1 MKIAHCLT
9 LIHCFCFLVSKFACC
24 RFCKGPASN
33 SKISSK
39 QRFYL
44 IKLVFYSIS
53 RQNEPLFWANSTNIP
68 FLRNC
73 SPIITFA
80 RYFKNPS
87 RCIKELEKE
96 EKRSF
101 WGWIL
106 REPAPNICQSIYECI
121 WVERGSAMPCL
132 SIYLT
137 KDNTLF
143 SLQQA
148 PSIKCVW
155 PYFSVTNLFFNQD
168 IFNAKTIFLSELKT
182 ELETIIKKRD
192 LKVGGSCFIEFQNA
206 FWS

>member
-24 RFCKGPASN
+24 RFCKSPA

-87 RCIKELEKE
+87 RCIKELGRNGHFGAEFCANPPPISANQSMNAFELRGFYVPCHACLYNSRKI
-96 EKRSF
+96 
-101 WGWIL
+101 IL
-106 REPAPNICQSIYECI
+106 FLACCSPL
-121 WVERGSAMPCL
+121 L
-132 SIYLT
+132 SNVY
-137 KDNTLF
+137 DR
-143 SLQQA
+143 
-148 PSIKCVW
+148 
-155 PYFSVTNLFFNQD
+155 
-168 IFNAKTIFLSELKT
+168 IFLSR
-182 ELETIIKKRD
+182 IYSSIKIFSMQKQF
-192 LKVGGSCFIEFQNA
+192 SFQN
-206 FWS
+206 WRQSWRPS